1 MKLQEH
7 FEQIRQLIRRGQ
19 GVALQ
24 VAYTEQLKVYWHVGA
39 YVYYR
44 VQADQWGEKTV
55 EQLANWLTEKDP
67 ALKGFSKRSL
77 YRMQEFYLVWHEV
90 DWDVLKRDGLIVS
103 PQATQFQHINNQSN
117 VIFRASL
124 TQVKEMP
131 GILAALTW
139 SHHIELLGK
148 SKTLE
153 EKIFYLLLCIKEK
166 YAAKELRRH
175 LNSGLYERQKLTK
188 QQIVGHQHPNAGI
201 IPQIFRD
208 KYIFEFLDLPE
219 LYSEND
225 LKKGLF
231 ARKMIKKLW
240 KSL

>member
-219 LYSEND
+219 PYSEND